1 MGGAVREDILGNNY
15 QIYGYFVFY
24 KSEYIYLD
32 KSPIT
37 KMHIKKILDVD

>member
-24 KSEYIYLD
+24 KSEYIYIYLD
-32 KSPIT
+32 KSPRT
-37 KMHIKKILDVD
+37 KMHIKKY